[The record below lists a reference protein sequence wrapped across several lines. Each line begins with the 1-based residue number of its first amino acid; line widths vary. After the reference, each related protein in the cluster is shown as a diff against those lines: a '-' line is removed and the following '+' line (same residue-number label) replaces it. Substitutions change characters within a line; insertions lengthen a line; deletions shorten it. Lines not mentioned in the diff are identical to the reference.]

1 MKTFIAIE
9 NDETRRT
16 FLTPENMNLLKSFG
30 EVREI
35 AGELSAENAAVQ
47 ISDSDIYMTCW
58 GSPKLDKA
66 LLDSAPNLKLL
77 VHLCGTVAPFVSEEM
92 YNRDIKVIS
101 GNAFFA
107 RSTAEGALAYILAAQ
122 RNIPLYSTELKGNR
136 RWKCEN
142 APNMSLIGKTVGLVS
157 FGAVARNLA
166 EMLQPFGV
174 KLLVYDIVPISEELK
189 ERLKITQVSLDEL
202 FSTADIIS
210 VHTPLNSETHRLI
223 GKELFEKIKPN
234 ALFVNTSRGGVIDQ
248 SALEKALK
256 DYRFRAVLDVY
267 EQEPPAPEC
276 GLYSAPNLIMM
287 PHMGGPTLD
296 LRSRIAE
303 TLIREAHGF
312 IDCSEKLRNEI
323 TQNAAFSMSER

>member
-9 NDETRRT
+9 NDETRST
-16 FLTPENMNLLKSFG
+16 FLTEKNMTLLKSFG

-35 AGELSAENAAVQ
+35 SGELSAQNVAGQ
-47 ISDSDIYMTCW
+47 IGDSDIYMTCW
-58 GSPKLDKA
+58 DSPRLEKVV
-66 LLDSAPNLKLL
+66 LDSAPNLKLL

-92 YNRDIKVIS
+92 YKKGIRVIS

-122 RNIPLYSTELKGNR
+122 RNIPFYSTELKENR

-157 FGAVARNLA
+157 FGAVAGNLA

-174 KLLVYDIVPISEELK
+174 KLLVYDIVPIPPELK
-189 ERLKITQVSLDEL
+189 ERLGITQTSLDEL
-202 FSTADIIS
+202 FSSSDIIS
-210 VHTPLNSETHRLI
+210 VHTPLNSGTHRLI
-223 GKELFEKIKPN
+223 GAELFDKIKPD

-248 SALEKALK
+248 NALIKALEGG
-256 DYRFRAVLDVY
+256 RFRAVLDVY
-267 EQEPPAPEC
+267 EQEPPAPDC
-276 GLYSAPNLIMM
+276 GLFSAPNLIMM

-296 LRSRIAE
+296 LRSVIAE

-312 IDCSEKLRNEI
+312 IDCSGKLNNEI
-323 TQNAAFSMSER
+323 AQENAFAMSER

>member
-1 MKTFIAIE
+1 MKTFIAIK
-9 NDETRRT
+9 NDETRAT
-16 FLTPENMNLLKSFG
+16 FLTPENMALLKSFG

-35 AGELSAENAAVQ
+35 SGELSAQNAAAQ
-47 ISDSDIYMTCW
+47 IGDSDIYMTCW
-58 GSPKLDKA
+58 GSPRLEKA
-66 LLDSAPNLKLL
+66 VLDSAPNMKLL
-77 VHLCGTVAPFVSEEM
+77 VHLCGTVVPFVSEEM
-92 YNRDIKVIS
+92 YKKGIRVIS

-122 RNIPLYSTELKGNR
+122 RSIPFYSTELKENR
-136 RWKCEN
+136 HWKCEN

-174 KLLVYDIVPISEELK
+174 KLLVYDIVPIPEELK
-189 ERLKITQVSLDEL
+189 ERFGITQVSLDEL

-223 GKELFEKIKPN
+223 GAELFDKIKPD
-234 ALFVNTSRGGVIDQ
+234 ALFVNTSRGGIIDQ
-248 SALEKALK
+248 NALIKALGSG
-256 DYRFRAVLDVY
+256 RFRAVLDVY
-267 EQEPPAPEC
+267 EQEPPAPDC
-276 GLYSAPNLIMM
+276 RLYSAPNLIMM

-303 TLIREAHGF
+303 ALIREAHGF
-312 IDCSEKLRNEI
+312 IDCSEKLKNEI
-323 TQNAAFSMSER
+323 KQENAFTMSER

>member
-9 NDETRRT
+9 NDETRAT
-16 FLTPENMNLLKSFG
+16 FLTPENMALLKSFG

-35 AGELSAENAAVQ
+35 SGELSAENAAAQ
-47 ISDSDIYMTCW
+47 IGDSDIYMTCW
-58 GSPKLDKA
+58 GSPRLEKNV
-66 LLDSAPNLKLL
+66 LDSAPSLKLL
-77 VHLCGTVAPFVSEEM
+77 VHLCGTAAPFVSNEM
-92 YNRDIKVIS
+92 YEKGIKVIS

-122 RNIPLYSTELKGNR
+122 RNIPFYSTELKENR

-174 KLLVYDIVPISEELK
+174 KLLVYDIVPISDETK
-189 ERLKITQVSLDEL
+189 ERFNITQVSLEEL

-223 GKELFEKIKPN
+223 GAELFDKIKPN
-234 ALFVNTSRGGVIDQ
+234 ALFVNTSRGGIIDQ
-248 SALEKALK
+248 DALIKALESG
-256 DYRFRAVLDVY
+256 RFRAILDVY
-267 EQEPPAPEC
+267 EQEPPAPDC

-303 TLIREAHGF
+303 TLIQEAYGF

-323 TQNAAFSMSER
+323 TSENAFAMSER

>member
-9 NDETRRT
+9 NDETRAT
-16 FLTPENMNLLKSFG
+16 FLTQENMALLKSFG

-35 AGELSAENAAVQ
+35 SGELSPENAAAQ
-47 ISDSDIYMTCW
+47 IGDSEVYMTCW
-58 GSPKLDKA
+58 DSPRLSKVV
-66 LLDSAPNLKLL
+66 LDSAPDLKLL
-77 VHLCGTVAPFVSEEM
+77 VHLGGTVAPFVSEEM
-92 YNRDIKVIS
+92 YQRGIRVIS
-101 GNAFFA
+101 GNAYFA

-122 RNIPLYSTELKGNR
+122 RNIPFYSTELKEKR
-136 RWKCEN
+136 HWKCEN

-157 FGAVARNLA
+157 FGAVAKNLA

-174 KLLVYDIVPISEELK
+174 NLLVYDIVPIPDELK
-189 ERLKITQVSLDEL
+189 KRYSITQVSLEEL
-202 FSTADIIS
+202 FSAAEIIS
-210 VHTPLNSETHRLI
+210 VHTPLNSATHRLI
-223 GKELFEKIKPN
+223 GAELFDRIKPN

-248 SALEKALK
+248 NALIKALESGH
-256 DYRFRAVLDVY
+256 FRAVTDVY
-267 EQEPPAPEC
+267 EQEPPAPDC

-303 TLIREAHGF
+303 MLIREAHGF

-323 TQNAAFSMSER
+323 KQNTVFSMSER